1 MKILSIR
8 LKNINALKGEW
19 KIDFTQE
26 PFNGSS
32 LFAITG
38 PTGAGKTT
46 LLDAICLALYSRTPR
61 LSTLSQNT
69 NELMTRHTSDCLVEV
84 EFAVKDKGYRAFWSQ
99 RRARGKADGALQQA
113 QTELA
118 DLEGNILTDKISEK
132 AKAVEELTGLDFQRF
147 TQSMLLAQGGFAA
160 FLEANPNSRA
170 GLLEQLTGTE
180 IYGEISKRVHE
191 KQREQAEALKD
202 LTTRAD
208 VVQLLSAEE
217 LAATQTQFAKAQ
229 SQAQDLKLRLTDL
242 QQQADWRLSL
252 ERAQQEQ
259 QQVQEQLNS
268 AHSEHQQHQADL
280 QRLAAHAPAAQLQ
293 PDYKAL
299 QVAQQTV
306 QHSQKD
312 LRKTQDSA
320 QVSAQQIEQL
330 SWQQYQYAQQAVD
343 AIHTQLQ
350 DAEQTQASLQEQRA
364 QTAQHAQLDKHL
376 ASWRSEFAQARR
388 QLVALEQEQVQQQK
402 LAAQVDQLT
411 ADISQ
416 HTQTLQEQQT
426 ALQPLQRAC
435 QAEQQT
441 LQQVLEQRSVQEW
454 QQQLNTLHGHSQHYQ
469 RLAYLYSQEQAQQD
483 STQALQLRST
493 ELAVKLQAQEQ
504 LRDNLRIQYKALKE
518 QVEDKA
524 QLLKQEQRIAS
535 LEQHRAQ
542 LQTDAA
548 CPLCGSHE
556 HPAISAYQALDVS
569 QTEQAL
575 HSKQLELE
583 ALAVEGQAC
592 ATVLTQLQTEQQQ
605 LQQRQAELEHETGK
619 LRSEKTQALQRLQL
633 ASHLSADDFSVA
645 HIAHQQALTTCEQRL
660 AAISSAQVALAA
672 SEQAYHNAEKALIAA
687 QQELKAQESHLVHQ
701 QQQLADKA
709 ARIQTH
715 SAEIQAQQAQLS
727 QQLSILGYSLPTDP
741 EHWLSQREQE
751 AQVWQ
756 QGSAQLEQLA
766 LHISRLRSQAEY
778 AQQQLS
784 QAQNQWQTL
793 NIAEGET
800 CAPVSNLPEA
810 LAQTQQHLQQAHSQY
825 AVLQGQLQSLTTR
838 LTEAQA
844 AYQQQ
849 QTQWHTS
856 LVQSAFVDEDAFLQ
870 ALLPAADAQ
879 QLQALQ
885 TRLNSQLQDAKTLL
899 AAVTQ
904 RISDLNA
911 APKTALSHL
920 ELTEQRAVL
929 DAEHDALYRQLGS
942 LQTTLATDASNR
954 ATQQDL
960 LGRITEQRVLYD
972 QWQQLNSLIG
982 SADGNKYRKFV
993 QGLTLDH
1000 LVVLA
1005 NQQLATLHNRYQL
1018 SRCQQGELEILVVD
1032 TWQADIQR
1040 DTRTLS
1046 GGESFLVSL
1055 ALALALSELVSHK
1068 TRIDSLFLDEGFGT
1082 LDSETLEM
1090 ALTALDNLNAE
1101 GKTIGI
1107 ISHVEALKE
1116 RIPVQIKVR
1125 KSAGM
1130 GYSSLDECYRV
1141 SSVAR

>member
-61 LSTLSQNT
+61 LSTLSQSS
-69 NELMTRHTSDCLVEV
+69 NELMTRHTSECLVEV

-118 DLEGNILTDKISEK
+118 DLEGHILTDKISEK

-191 KQREQAEALKD
+191 KQREQADALKE

-208 VVQLLSAEE
+208 VVQLLSTEE
-217 LAATQTQFAKAQ
+217 LSATQTQFANAQ
-229 SQAQDLKLRLTDL
+229 SHAQDLKLRLTDL
-242 QQQADWRLSL
+242 QQQTDWRLSL

-259 QQVQEQLNS
+259 QQAQQQLDS
-268 AHSEHQQHQADL
+268 AHEQQQHQADL

-299 QVAQQTV
+299 QAAQQAV
-306 QHSQKD
+306 QHSQENLHKV
-312 LRKTQDSA
+312 QDQA
-320 QVSAQQIEQL
+320 AASAQQIEQL
-330 SWQQYQYAQQAVD
+330 AWQQYCYAQQSAD
-343 AIHTQLQ
+343 GLHAQLQ
-350 DAEQTQASLQEQRA
+350 GTEQSYNTLQEQRA
-364 QTAQHAQLDKHL
+364 QTAPHEHLAKHL
-376 ASWRSEFAQARR
+376 ASWRTEFAQAHR
-388 QLVALEQEQVQQQK
+388 QQLALEQEQVQQQK
-402 LAAQVDQLT
+402 LTAQLEQLT

-416 HTQTLQEQQT
+416 HTQALQEQQT
-426 ALQPLQRAC
+426 ALQPLHRAC
-435 QAEQQT
+435 QADRQT
-441 LQQVLEQRSVQEW
+441 LQRVLEQRSVQEW

-493 ELAVKLQAQEQ
+493 ELGIKLQAQEQ
-504 LRDNLRIQYKALKE
+504 LRDKLRLQYKALKE

-524 QLLKQEQRIAS
+524 QLLQQEQRIAS

-575 HSKQLELE
+575 HSKQLQLE
-583 ALAVEGQAC
+583 ALAVEGQGC

-605 LQQRQAELEHETGK
+605 LQQRQTELEHETDK
-619 LRSEKTQALQRLQL
+619 LHSEKAQALQRLQL

-645 HIAHQQALTTCEQRL
+645 HMAHHQALINCEQRL
-660 AAISSAQVALAA
+660 TAISSAQAALAA
-672 SEQAYHNAEKALIAA
+672 SEQTYHNAEKALIAA
-687 QQELKAQESHLVHQ
+687 QQELKAQESHLAHQ

-727 QQLSILGYSLPTDP
+727 QQLSTLGYSLPTDP
-741 EHWLSQREQE
+741 EQWLSQREQE

-756 QGSAQLEQLA
+756 QGSMQLEQLA

-784 QAQNQWQTL
+784 QAQSQWQVL
-793 NIAEGET
+793 NIAEGEA

-810 LAQTQQHLQQAHSQY
+810 LAQTQQHLQQAHNQY

-849 QTQWHTS
+849 QSQWHTS
-856 LVQSAFVDEDAFLQ
+856 LAQSAFADEGAFLQ
-870 ALLPAADAQ
+870 ALLPAAEAE
-879 QLQALQ
+879 QLHRLQ

-899 AAVTQ
+899 SAVTQ

-911 APKTALSHL
+911 TPRTELSSADL
-920 ELTEQRAVL
+920 AEQRAVL
-929 DAEHDALYRQLGS
+929 DAEHDDLYRQLGS

-960 LGRITEQRVLYD
+960 LVRITEQRVLYD

-1141 SSVAR
+1141 S